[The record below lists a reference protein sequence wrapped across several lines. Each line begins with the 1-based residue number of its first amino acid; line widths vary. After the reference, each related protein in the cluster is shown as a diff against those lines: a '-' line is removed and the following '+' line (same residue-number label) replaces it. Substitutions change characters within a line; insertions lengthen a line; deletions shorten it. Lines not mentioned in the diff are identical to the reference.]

1 MIKVRILHPFKDKH
15 TGKVY
20 EKGATVDMTAKRINE
35 IIRSN
40 PSFIELVETAVAEK
54 KTENK

>member
-15 TGKVY
+15 TGKVH

-40 PSFIELVETAVAEK
+40 PKFIELVETAVAEK
-54 KTENK
+54 KPDNK

>member
-15 TGKVY
+15 NGKVH